1 MENKWMHF
9 YVNVGLGVGWDGME
23 LDWME
28 SVVVCSADRGS
39 SRDAISF
46 LISCNHHH
54 PLSYFFLEENST
66 VHHKQEGKL
75 GERSPPPAPHY
86 LISLPKKIEREKK
99 KE

>member
-1 MENKWMHF
+1 MHF

-28 SVVVCSADRGS
+28 SVVVCSVDRGS

-54 PLSYFFLEENST
+54 HPLYFFLEENST
-66 VHHKQEGKL
+66 VHHKQ
-75 GERSPPPAPHY
+75 
-86 LISLPKKIEREKK
+86 
-99 KE
+99 